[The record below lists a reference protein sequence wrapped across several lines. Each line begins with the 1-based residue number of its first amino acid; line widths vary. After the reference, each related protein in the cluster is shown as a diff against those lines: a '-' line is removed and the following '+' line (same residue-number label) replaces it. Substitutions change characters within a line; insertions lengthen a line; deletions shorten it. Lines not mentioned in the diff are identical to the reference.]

1 MAKDPITPEALSWT
15 VFALTTAGAVA
26 FIGAMFIL
34 VW

>member
-1 MAKDPITPEALSWT
+1 MAQEQITPEALSWT
-15 VFALTTAGAVA
+15 VFALTAAGAVA